1 MNRASTVNVRI
12 QQLSKNYYYIFQ
24 YVFPRSVH
32 VARYE
37 LKSNV
42 HHSHTSWLL
51 VIIQKKKSLWALQL
65 MFLSLASPTTSTKWK
80 IFFIATSLPVRS
92 RVSFSQLR
100 LRGCD
105 DQSFVTRSD
114 RVQVPCFT
122 RPHII
127 NSFHYVTLSLSN
139 VQEQW
144 CLRST
149 TKCSYFSLILFPWK
163 Y

>member
-51 VIIQKKKSLWALQL
+51 VIIQKKRVCERSSWCSFLLPAPPPQPSEKYFLLPPVCLCAQECRSLNYDSGGATINHSSPARIGYKFRALPGHTL
-65 MFLSLASPTTSTKWK
+65 LIPSTM
-80 IFFIATSLPVRS
+80 SRS
-92 RVSFSQLR
+92 V
-100 LRGCD
+100 
-105 DQSFVTRSD
+105 
-114 RVQVPCFT
+114 
-122 RPHII
+122 
-127 NSFHYVTLSLSN
+127 YVTFKSN
-139 VQEQW
+139 DAYAALPNVRIF
-144 CLRST
+144 L
-149 TKCSYFSLILFPWK
+149 
-163 Y
+163 